1 MYNAPMHMILGP
13 AHRSQFLIRPFIFF
27 INFNHFWSSVGY
39 LSMDVLHVSL
49 HILYMFVYF
58 IFIENTMVHTKVTP
72 RKTKEVQL
80 IASCMLCSRDFSNV

>member
-1 MYNAPMHMILGP
+1 
-13 AHRSQFLIRPFIFF
+13 
-27 INFNHFWSSVGY
+27 
-39 LSMDVLHVSL
+39 VSL
-49 HILYMFVYF
+49 HILFLLKQDMVILFISRYVTFVNVSMYIAVYMFVYF